1 MKEMVRAQHVGGT
14 RCRDRV
20 GEQRRLAADLV
31 GAFLA
36 PDAQR
41 IQHRRDAADGELAVI
56 GHHRRYRVPMH
67 LGTRHVVRFDMVG
80 VKLDQARDDEIAGHV
95 LGARR
100 RQAAAEL
107 ATSTIWSA
115 TASRMSLSWMIA
127 TTATPRRFFS
137 AMRSI
142 TTAQFSLSSEAVGS
156 SSSNTGRSGRNPL
169 AMFTRCCSPPEKV
182 AGGTAIS
189 RSGMLSR
196 RSRTAALARA
206 SSGAA

>member
-1 MKEMVRAQHVGGT
+1 
-14 RCRDRV
+14 
-20 GEQRRLAADLV
+20 
-31 GAFLA
+31 
-36 PDAQR
+36 
-41 IQHRRDAADGELAVI
+41 
-56 GHHRRYRVPMH
+56 MH

-80 VKLDQARDDEIAGHV
+80 VKLDEAWDDEVAGHV

-100 RQAAAEL
+100 RPAAAEFRNDAIGGHDPPAFDHLIGEHQTGICKKELVIRHGYQAAAKL

-127 TTATPRRFFS
+127 TTATPSRFFF
-137 AMRSI
+137 AMRST
-142 TTAQFSLSSEAVGS
+142 TTARFSLSSEAVGS

-196 RSRTAALARA
+196 RSRTAALTRPWSAAAWASACATTSMAATRGTARRNWLT
-206 SSGAA
+206 